1 MPLWNSRFRKPLAE
15 RARRFS
21 SSIDIDK
28 RLYNEDIDGSKAH
41 VQMLVKQKIIP
52 AADGRAILRG
62 LESIRRDI
70 ATGKLKIDWRSE
82 DIHTFI
88 EERLVGRIG
97 ERGKKLHTARSR
109 NDQIALDERLYLRK
123 EIEAMCAAIRSLQ
136 KSLLRQAERHKKTV
150 VPGYTHL
157 QRAQPVLFAHH
168 LLAYISMLERDHERF
183 RDCAGRVNRSPLGA
197 AALAGSS
204 LPIDRRDVA
213 RRLRFDGLIENSID
227 AVSDRDVLI
236 EFISACAITM
246 MHLSRL
252 AEELVLWSSTEFGF
266 AQIDDA
272 YATGS
277 SLMPQ
282 KKNPDMAEL
291 IRGKTGRVYGDLL
304 ALLTVMKGL
313 PLAYN
318 RDLQEDKAALF
329 DAADTAR
336 ESVLLA
342 AELVAHTRFNVR
354 GVRWD
359 RAEDHSLATD
369 IVDHLVKKGVPFR
382 TAHRAVGALVVFCIE
397 KGRSI
402 DSLTAREA
410 RRFSREL
417 DPAVLASLT
426 PAVSVRR
433 KQSLGSTSPGEVQ
446 RQLRRWKQHL
456 QKTSSRQVFS

>member
-1 MPLWNSRFRKPLAE
+1 MALWNSRFRKPLAE
-15 RARRFS
+15 SALRFS
-21 SSIDIDK
+21 SSIEVDK
-28 RLYNEDIDGSKAH
+28 RLFEEDIEGSKAH
-41 VQMLVKQKIIP
+41 VCMLVKQKIIP
-52 AADGRAILRG
+52 AADGRAIVRG
-62 LESIRRDI
+62 LEGIRKDI
-70 ATGKLKIDWRSE
+70 VSGKLKPTWGDE

-88 EERLVGRIG
+88 EQKLVERIG
-97 ERGKKLHTARSR
+97 ERGKRLHTARSR

-123 EIEAMCAAIRSLQ
+123 EVEAMCSAIRSLQ
-136 KSLLRQAERHKKTV
+136 KSLLRQAEKHQETI

-168 LLAYISMLERDHERF
+168 LLAYISMLERDYERF
-183 RDCAGRVNRSPLGA
+183 RDCARRVNRSPLGA

-213 RRLRFDGLIENSID
+213 RRLHFDGLVENSID

-236 EFISACAITM
+236 EFTGACAITM

-252 AEELVLWSSTEFGF
+252 AEELVLWSTAEFGF
-266 AQIDDA
+266 AHMDDA

-318 RDLQEDKAALF
+318 RDMQEDKAALF

-342 AELVAHTRFNVR
+342 GELVAHTEFSEN
-354 GVRWD
+354 GLRWD
-359 RAEDHSLATD
+359 PAKDHSLATD
-369 IVDHLVKKGVPFR
+369 IVDHLVKRGVPLR
-382 TAHRAVGALVVFCIE
+382 TAHRIVGALVTFCIE
-397 KGRSI
+397 EGRGLH
-402 DSLTAREA
+402 SLSAREA
-410 RRFSREL
+410 RRFSRHL
-417 DPAVLASLT
+417 DAVFLASLT

-433 KQSLGSTSPGEVQ
+433 KQSVGSTSPREVQ
-446 RQLRRWKQHL
+446 RQLRQWKQRL
-456 QKTSSRQVFS
+456 QKKGGG